1 VRQTS
6 SGIFILL
13 IFQRVGKSGDSGIV
27 EISDMLFSVKGPTR
41 GAIMMEWNVHES
53 TQGSGNLFLWM
64 DPGLCTDAIIAAMWD
79 SHFRVGGGYFSD
91 LTIEECPKSTSDPD
105 RDCMAALLLL
115 HITPTSSGYF
125 ENVWV
130 W

>member
-1 VRQTS
+1 
-6 SGIFILL
+6 
-13 IFQRVGKSGDSGIV
+13 
-27 EISDMLFSVKGPTR
+27 MLFSVKGPTR

-53 TQGSGNLFLWM
+53 TQGSGESLHWAVSMYLADAFL
-64 DPGLCTDAIIAAMWD
+64 AAMWD

-91 LTIEECPKSTSDPD
+91 LTLEECPKSTSDPD
-105 RDCMAALLLL
+105 RNCMAALLLL
-115 HITPTSSGYF
+115 HVTPTSSGYF